1 MMRKAEINRETLE
14 TKVSVS
20 LNIDGTGKSNIN
32 TGVGFLDHMLTL
44 LSFHSQFDLSITCAG
59 DLYVDDHHSVEDIGL
74 ALGAAF
80 KEAIGDKKGIKRYAS
95 LFIPMDESLCRVAL
109 DISNRPTLVYNV
121 DFQREK
127 IGTID
132 TQNFKEFL
140 KSFAN
145 EARLT
150 LHLEVLY
157 GENDHHK
164 IEAVFKAL
172 ARALQEAVTINSNEL
187 PSSKG
192 VL

>member
-1 MMRKAEINRETLE
+1 MRKAEINRETLE
-14 TKVSVS
+14 TKVNVS
-20 LNIDGTGKSNIN
+20 LTLDGTGKSNIN

-44 LSFHSQFDLSITCAG
+44 LAFHSRFDLTITCDG

-74 ALGAAF
+74 AIGAAF
-80 KEAIGDKKGIKRYAS
+80 NEALGDKKGIKRYAS

-172 ARALQEAVTINSNEL
+172 ARALKEAVAITSNEL

>member
-1 MMRKAEINRETLE
+1 MRVAEINRETLE
-14 TKVSVS
+14 TKVAVK
-20 LNIDGTGKSNIN
+20 LTVDGTGKSSIQ

-44 LSFHSQFDLSITCAG
+44 LAFHSGMDINVVCEG

-74 ALGAAF
+74 ALGQALKNAL
-80 KEAIGDKKGIKRYAS
+80 GDKKGIKRYSS
-95 LFIPMDESLCRVAL
+95 LFIPMDESLCRIAL
-109 DISNRPTLVYNV
+109 DISNRPTFVYNV
-121 DFQREK
+121 PFTREK
-127 IGTID
+127 IGNID

-140 KSFAN
+140 KSFVN
-145 EARLT
+145 EARIT
-150 LHLEVLY
+150 LHIDVLY

-172 ARALQEAVTINSNEL
+172 ARAIKEAVTVTSNKL

>member
-1 MMRKAEINRETLE
+1 MRKAEINRETLE

>member
-1 MMRKAEINRETLE
+1 MRKAEINRETLE
-14 TKVSVS
+14 TKVDVTIN
-20 LNIDGTGKSNIN
+20 LDGTGKSNIN

-44 LSFHSQFDLSITCAG
+44 LAFHSRFDIDITCVG

-74 ALGAAF
+74 ALGTAF
-80 KEAIGDKKGIKRYAS
+80 KEALGDKKGIKRYAS

-121 DFQREK
+121 NFLREK

-157 GENDHHK
+157 GDNDHHK

-172 ARALQEAVTINSNEL
+172 ARALKEAVTVTSNEL